1 MVAKRQVQEF
11 RQWATLGAQQ
21 RLLQIHEEQ
30 AAIFRAFPELRRGTR
45 GRPPSRPGA
54 GSSEIETGNGAS
66 AATPAGGPRKR
77 RRKIS
82 AEGRKRISEAQKAR
96 WAKQRATAA
105 SGDTGARKKR

>member
-21 RLLQIHEEQ
+21 RLLQIQEEQ

-45 GRPPSRPGA
+45 GRPPTRSG
-54 GSSEIETGNGAS
+54 GGGGESETGSGTN
-66 AATPAGGPRKR
+66 ATNPAGGRRKR

>member
-30 AAIFRAFPELRRGTR
+30 AAIFRAFPELRRATR
-45 GRPPSRPGA
+45 GRPPTRSGA
-54 GSSEIETGNGAS
+54 EGSKTETGNGT
-66 AATPAGGPRKR
+66 AAANTAGGRRKR
-77 RRKIS
+77 RQKIS
-82 AEGRKRISEAQKAR
+82 VEGRKRISEAQKAR
-96 WAKQRATAA
+96 WAKQRATAP